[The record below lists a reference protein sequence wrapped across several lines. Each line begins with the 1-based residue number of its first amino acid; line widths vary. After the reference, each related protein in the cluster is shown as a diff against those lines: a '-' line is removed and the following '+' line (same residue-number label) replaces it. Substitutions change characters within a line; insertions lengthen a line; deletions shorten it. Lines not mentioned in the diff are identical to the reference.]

1 MRKLALTTLLILVST
16 FPAFADELQDVV
28 SNIRQRIL
36 AVRPELSIQGIEP
49 SALPGFYDVQLSGGQ
64 TLYFTEDGQH
74 FFTGDLYALTDKEMV
89 NVSEQVKAGERK
101 KLLDQL
107 DESDMLVFAPA
118 KDMIKATV
126 TVFTDID
133 CTYCRKLHK
142 EVPEMNR
149 LGIAIR
155 YLAYPR
161 AGTGSASYDKI
172 VSAWCADN
180 PKIALTRAKAGKTIE
195 TRTCDNP
202 VASQYELGGVM
213 GVNSTPSLVFEDGTM
228 TPGYLPA
235 EALAKR
241 LGIM

>member
-1 MRKLALTTLLILVST
+1 MTKLALTTLLILFLTS
-16 FPAFADELQDVV
+16 PALADEKKDAVD
-28 SNIRQRIL
+28 NIRQRIL
-36 AVRPELSIQGIEP
+36 AVRPDLDIQGIEP
-49 SALPGFYDVQLSGGQ
+49 SALPGFYDVQLRGGQ

-74 FFTGDLYALTDKEMV
+74 FFTGDLYALTKNEMV
-89 NVSEQVKAGERK
+89 NISEQAKSDERK

-107 DESDMLVFAPA
+107 DESEMLVFAPA

-161 AGTGSASYDKI
+161 AGMGSASYHKI

-180 PKIALTRAKAGKTIE
+180 PKIALTKAKAGKTIE

-202 VASQYELGGVM
+202 VASQYELGGEM
-213 GVNSTPSLVFEDGTM
+213 GVNSTPSLVFEDGSM

-235 EALAKR
+235 EALAKK